1 RLTEQLLSLAH
12 ASRNDPTPHM
22 PVDLA
27 ALAREVVLLY
37 LPLAREKQQDL
48 GWLDTRA
55 DTKDRGAESVWVLGS
70 DAELHESIAN
80 LVHNAINHAG
90 EGCSITVSAG
100 TDGEHAWVSV
110 ADNGVGLE
118 PELRESVFSR
128 FDRGARDRKG
138 TGGGGSGLGLAIA
151 LAYAQR
157 NRGSIT
163 LIDGDPSP
171 QGGVGLCATLKL
183 PAYQPGAEA

>member
-1 RLTEQLLSLAH
+1 MHHHRLGRQRWET
-12 ASRNDPTPHM
+12 
-22 PVDLA
+22 
-27 ALAREVVLLY
+27 
-37 LPLAREKQQDL
+37 
-48 GWLDTRA
+48 
-55 DTKDRGAESVWVLGS
+55 
-70 DAELHESIAN
+70 
-80 LVHNAINHAG
+80 
-90 EGCSITVSAG
+90 
-100 TDGEHAWVSV
+100 AWVSV
-110 ADNGVGLE
+110 CDNGVGLD

-128 FDRGARDRKG
+128 FDRGTRDRKG